1 MGPALLQSVSVTINA
16 AKIHCTTA
24 IVTTL
29 ILLLLLLMPL
39 LSSLPPPPPS
49 AGEECDDLLEL
60 HVQHGEGEGAGGQQ
74 QHAVVAAAAAA
85 AAATRAGVSLAAAD
99 AAPGYSVIGD
109 GNAKAVLNHCGAAVA
124 IDIDDSSVFGTVLL
138 TSKQARYSSSLA
150 KSTF

>member
-24 IVTTL
+24 IVTT
-29 ILLLLLLMPL
+29 LMPL

-124 IDIDDSSVFGTVLL
+124 IDSDDSSVFGTVLL
-138 TSKQARYSSSLA
+138 TSKQARY
-150 KSTF
+150 